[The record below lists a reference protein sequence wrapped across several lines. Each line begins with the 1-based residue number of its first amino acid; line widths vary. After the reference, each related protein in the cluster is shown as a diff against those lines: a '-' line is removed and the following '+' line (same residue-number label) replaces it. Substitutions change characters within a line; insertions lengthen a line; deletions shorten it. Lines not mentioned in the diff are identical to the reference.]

1 MVPPSRAVPPADA
14 AARGWPN
21 RVETWLFDLDNT
33 LYPASSAIFGA
44 VTARMTAFVA
54 ARVGVALEAAAALRR
69 RYVAD
74 HGSTLRGLMVEHG
87 VAPDDFL
94 ADVHDVDID
103 HMGRDE
109 TLDRAI
115 GRLGGRKLIFTSA
128 TVAHAERIL
137 ARRGLRHHFDA
148 IFDIAA
154 ADYVPKPAPTTYAR
168 LIARYGVV
176 PHAAAMIDDVAD
188 NLAPA
193 AKLGMVTV
201 WVPETDALAHT
212 HADRDHVHHVA
223 PDLTRWLVELTAVRG
238 AG

>member
-1 MVPPSRAVPPADA
+1 MVPPSRALQPADA
-14 AARGWPN
+14 VAPGWPD
-21 RVETWLFDLDNT
+21 RIETWLFDLDNT
-33 LYPASSAIFGA
+33 LYPAGSAIFGA

-54 ARVGVALEAAAALRR
+54 AHVGVALDAAAALRR

-94 ADVHDVDID
+94 ADVHNVDID
-103 HMGRDE
+103 HMERDE

-128 TVAHAERIL
+128 TVAHAERVL
-137 ARRGLRHHFDA
+137 ARRGLRHHFDT
-148 IFDIAA
+148 IFDITA
-154 ADYVPKPAPTTYAR
+154 ADYVPKPAPTTYDR
-168 LIARYGVV
+168 LIARHDVV

-193 AKLGMVTV
+193 ARLGMVTV
-201 WVPETDALAHT
+201 WVPETDALVRT
-212 HADRDHVHHVA
+212 HADRDHIHHVA
-223 PDLTRWLVELTAVRG
+223 PDLTRWLAELTAVRS

>member
-1 MVPPSRAVPPADA
+1 MVPPSRALRPADTA
-14 AARGWPN
+14 DRGWPD

-33 LYPASSAIFGA
+33 LYPASSAIFAA

-54 ARVGVALEAAAALRR
+54 AHVGVTLDAAAALRR
-69 RYVAD
+69 RYVAE
-74 HGSTLRGLMVEHG
+74 HGSTLRGLMVEHS

-103 HMGRDE
+103 HMERDE
-109 TLDRAI
+109 RLDRAL

-128 TVAHAERIL
+128 TVAHAERVL
-137 ARRGLRHHFDA
+137 ARRGLRRHFDA

-154 ADYVPKPAPTTYAR
+154 AAYVPKPAPATYQR
-168 LIARYGVV
+168 LIARHGVA
-176 PHAAAMIDDVAD
+176 PNAAAMIDDVAD

-201 WVPETDALAHT
+201 WVPETDALART
-212 HADRDHVHHVA
+212 HSERDHVHHVA
-223 PDLTRWLVELTAVRG
+223 PDLTRWLIDLTARSG

>member
-1 MVPPSRAVPPADA
+1 MVPPPRAAPSADA
-14 AARGWPN
+14 ADRSWPD

-33 LYPASSAIFGA
+33 LYPASSAIFAA

-54 ARVGVALEAAAALRR
+54 AEVGVALDVAAALRR

-74 HGSTLRGLMVEHG
+74 HGSTLRGLMVEHD

-94 ADVHDVDID
+94 ADVHAVDID
-103 HMGRDE
+103 HMGCDD

-128 TVAHAERIL
+128 TVAHAERVL

-154 ADYVPKPAPTTYAR
+154 ADYIPKPASTTYAR
-168 LIARYGVV
+168 LIARHGVV
-176 PHAAAMIDDVAD
+176 PRTAAMIDDVAD
-188 NLAPA
+188 NLVPA
-193 AKLGMVTV
+193 ARLGMVTV
-201 WVPETDALAHT
+201 WVPETDALARTHT
-212 HADRDHVHHVA
+212 ERDHIHHVA
-223 PDLTRWLVELTAVRG
+223 PDLTRWLVQLTAAGG